1 MRSLRRIST
10 HAWLPV
16 ALAATTPAMSVA
28 QDEPPAETTVEAV
41 VASLPAPKVIVAN
54 HNWLDVHVYA
64 SRHAGGRVSLGVVT
78 SNTTRKFELP
88 DMFLSA
94 GGDVYLIADPI
105 GSLGRYVTPAVVAEP
120 GTNVVVHIENALN
133 LSSASLRRA
142 KGSD

>member
-16 ALAATTPAMSVA
+16 ALAATTPAMSIA
-28 QDEPPAETTVEAV
+28 QDEPPAEATVEAA
-41 VASLPAPKVIVAN
+41 ASLPDPMVIVAN

-88 DMFLSA
+88 DTFLDA

-105 GSLGRYVTPAVVAEP
+105 GSLGRYVTPAVVAES